1 MPKFIPLPVPPV
13 VKATRAFS
21 HPAVA
26 ALPDGRWLFTGQ
38 RFLESDCY
46 GAPEAAW
53 SPDGGRTWGEPAPID
68 ALHSEPLNDGLQLGV
83 ADVRPFL
90 SADGKSVVVIG
101 CDTVYTPH
109 GNIAWDKQA
118 PRPARRVKAS
128 YYTVY
133 DIAAS
138 AFGPR
143 QMLRDPEVPEGHEWR
158 ITCAQVA
165 FTPDGDWLFPCHFRL
180 GDLIDHY
187 GYQSPRFAVRTM
199 QARFVDGALRPV
211 AWGNILRHDIG
222 RGFIEPSL
230 VQFHGK
236 YYLTIRAEDGSAY
249 VAVSDDGL
257 HWPEPQPWVF
267 DDGTPVK
274 TDTTQQHWAVV
285 GDRLYLAYTRDLGTN
300 SHLMRFRAPILLA
313 EVNPDGGPCLVHA
326 TEADLFPRKPRDG
339 KDGLLGNF
347 HICSLPDSTAVASD
361 AYIYYQPGTS
371 RSHCDVAITKI
382 AP

>member
-1 MPKFIPLPVPPV
+1 MPALIPLPPPP
-13 VKATRAFS
+13 ATEASHAFS

-26 ALPDGRWLFTGQ
+26 ALPDGRWLFTAQ

-46 GAPEAAW
+46 GAPEAIW
-53 SPDGGRTWGEPAPID
+53 SPDGGRTWGESSPI
-68 ALHSEPLNDGLQLGV
+68 EPL
-83 ADVRPFL
+83 AP
-90 SADGKSVVVIG
+90 DGKSVLVIG
-101 CDTVYTPH
+101 CDAAYTPH
-109 GNIAWDKQA
+109 GSLSWDKKA
-118 PRPARRVKAS
+118 PKPRPHVKAA
-128 YYTVY
+128 YYTFC
-133 DIAAS
+133 DLATG

-143 QMLRDPEVPEGHEWR
+143 QLIRDPEIPEEHEWR

-165 FTPDGDWLFPCHFRL
+165 FTPEGDWLLPCHFRL
-180 GDLIDHY
+180 GDLIDYY

-199 QARFVDGALRPV
+199 RARLENGVLRPV
-211 AWGNILRHDIG
+211 AWGNILQHDIG

-230 VQFHGK
+230 VQYHGK

-249 VAVSDDGL
+249 VTVSDDGL
-257 HWPEPQPWVF
+257 QWPEPQPWGF

-274 TDTTQQHWAVV
+274 TGSTQQHWAVV

-300 SHLMRFRAPILLA
+300 SDLMRFRAPILLA
-313 EVNPDGGPCLVHA
+313 EVNPDDRCLLHS
-326 TEADLFPRKPRDG
+326 TEVDLFPRKPRDG

-347 HICSLPDSTAVASD
+347 HICSLPDGTAVASD

-371 RSHCDVAITKI
+371 QSSLDVAITKI